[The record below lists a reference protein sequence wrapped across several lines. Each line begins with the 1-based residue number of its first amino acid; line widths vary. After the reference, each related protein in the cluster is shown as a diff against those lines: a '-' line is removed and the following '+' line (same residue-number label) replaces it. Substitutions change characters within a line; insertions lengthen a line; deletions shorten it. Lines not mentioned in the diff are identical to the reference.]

1 MIFRRT
7 RKPSRTEQL
16 QSIAQSLHMDFS
28 ADDSLQI
35 LNLLKDFKLFGIGHS
50 KKIKNLLWEYDIEG
64 DLKSYIFDYQYTVS
78 AGNSHHIHRRTVF
91 FFYSKKLGLPDFRL
105 QPEKFFHRIAGWLG
119 WEDIDFV
126 EHEVF
131 SRQYHLKGNDE
142 ELIRDTF
149 TDDVCHYFQ
158 FQKNWCVEGLNYFL
172 IVYRNEN
179 RLPVERIKEYYQ
191 IAREIYHILKDKG
204 FRV

>member
-1 MIFRRT
+1 
-7 RKPSRTEQL
+7 
-16 QSIAQSLHMDFS
+16 
-28 ADDSLQI
+28 DDSRQV
-35 LNLLKDFKLFGIGHS
+35 LNLLKDFKLFSIGHS
-50 KKIKNLLWEYDIEG
+50 KKIKNLLWTIDTEE

-91 FFYSKKLGLPDFRL
+91 FFYSKQLGLPDFRM
-105 QPEKFFHRIAGWLG
+105 QPEKFMHRLAGWLG

-126 EHEVF
+126 DHEVF
-131 SRQYHLKGNDE
+131 SKQYHLKGGDE

-149 TDDVCHYFQ
+149 TDDVLHYFK

-172 IVYRNEN
+172 IVYRNEK
-179 RLPVERIKEYYQ
+179 RLPPGQIKEYYEV
-191 IAREIYHILKDKG
+191 AREIYGILKDKG